1 MIQSQRAEL
10 AEVQGSA
17 DAVET
22 CPQDWEYYLASYIAY
37 LIVREVAVDEN
48 EAIVLF
54 PYYMTCRHKLKKW
67 YYGPY
72 FYITAVV
79 HVQAPRPSPPRPGCE
94 INSGPRPST
103 WE

>member
-22 CPQDWEYYLASYIAY
+22 CPQDWEYYLASYMAY

-48 EAIVLF
+48 EASIL
-54 PYYMTCRHKLKKW
+54 
-67 YYGPY
+67 
-72 FYITAVV
+72 
-79 HVQAPRPSPPRPGCE
+79 PSR
-94 INSGPRPST
+94 ILSFQHDL
-103 WE
+103 